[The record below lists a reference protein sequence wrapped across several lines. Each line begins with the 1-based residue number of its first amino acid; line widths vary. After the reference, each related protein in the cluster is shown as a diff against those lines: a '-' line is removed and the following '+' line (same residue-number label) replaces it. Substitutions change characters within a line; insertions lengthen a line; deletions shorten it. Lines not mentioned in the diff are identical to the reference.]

1 MEPEVLRRVEDLYHR
16 ALELDESRRG
26 EFLERSCGDDQVLY
40 REVESLLAHEKQA
53 EHFIESPALE
63 VVGKLLAG
71 QVQMPE
77 SGANLIGRTVSHY
90 RVIEKLGGGGMG
102 VVYKAEDMRLHRFV
116 ALKFLPDNL
125 ARNPQWLSR
134 FEREAQAASALNHP
148 NICTI
153 YDTGEHD
160 GNAFIAMEFLE
171 GKTLKQLIDTA
182 PLRTE
187 QILDIGMQIA
197 EALEAAHRNGIIHR
211 DVKPANIFVS
221 GQGHTKLLDFGV
233 VKVTRQV
240 EAASKA
246 NAVQDS
252 SSLGEHLTGTG
263 VAVGTAAYMSPEQ
276 VCGEE
281 VDARTDLFSF
291 GVVLYEM
298 ATGIRPFKGNTSGAI
313 SGAILH
319 ETPPS
324 PVLLNSSLSPKLAGI
339 ITKALQKDRD
349 LRYQHATDLRADLKQ
364 LRHESESRASTFT
377 VAGWPFALRTK
388 SFWRIVVAI
397 LLVAVVAGGGFFY
410 RSHQPK
416 PLTERD
422 SVVLADFDNQTGDA
436 VFNDAL
442 KQALTVEL
450 GQSPFLNVLSDRKVD
465 ETLRMM
471 GRPKDERITADVG
484 REICQRTGSKALLSG
499 AISSLGKVYLINLNA
514 VACSTGET
522 LAQEQAE
529 ASAKEDVLKTL
540 SHVSA
545 RLRTRLGESLPSV
558 QQFETPVEAT
568 TTSLE
573 ALNNYSMGLKI
584 RGEKGNAQ
592 SIPFF
597 NRAIELDPNFPM
609 AYTAMAVAY
618 SNLYQPSLALQYA
631 TRAYDLRDRV
641 TERERLR
648 ITTTYLRMTG
658 EMEKNIP
665 VYEQWIAS
673 YPRDSVPHIN
683 LGITYAEI
691 GQHEKALTEIK
702 EAVRLAP
709 DNRAYPNLGFTYIC
723 LNRLDDAKT
732 TFDQA
737 LTRGQDS
744 VDLRAQIYTLA
755 FLRRDNTEMERQLA
769 WAAGRPGDEDQLLST
784 QSDTE
789 AYFGRLSKARELSRR
804 AVNSSLRA
812 DSKEAAAFWQINSA
826 LRDAEIG
833 DTAAAKRG
841 VVAALSLSQG
851 KDVKIVAALTLA
863 RIGDPTAKQL
873 VKELERDYPT
883 NSLLKLYWLP
893 TINAALELR
902 KGNSSKALSL
912 LENAKSYELGT
923 AGLFVNYLYPAYERG
938 QAYLLARDGDAAAA
952 EFQKMLDH
960 EGIVMNFVTGSLAY
974 LQLGRAYAMSGNI
987 GEAKKAYQDFFG
999 LWKDADPGIPILKE
1013 TKAEYARLE

>member
-1 MEPEVLRRVEDLYHR
+1 VEPLSFRRVEELYHR
-16 ALELDESRRG
+16 AQELEEGRRA
-26 EFLERSCGDDQVLY
+26 EFLKQSCGSDEWL
-40 REVESLLAHEKQA
+40 RKEVESLLAHEKEA
-53 EHFIESPALE
+53 EYFIESPAVQ
-63 VVGKLLAG
+63 VVSKLVSG
-71 QVQMPE
+71 QLRPPE
-77 SGANLIGRTVSHY
+77 CSTNLTGSTVSHY
-90 RVIEKLGGGGMG
+90 HIIEKLSGGGMG
-102 VVYKAEDMRLHRFV
+102 VVYKAEDTRLHRFV

-125 ARNPQWLSR
+125 AHDAQWLCR
-134 FEREAQAASALNHP
+134 FQREAQAASALNHP

-153 YDTGEHD
+153 YDIGEHD

-171 GKTLKQLIDTA
+171 GKTLKQLIGTE

-221 GQGHTKLLDFGV
+221 EQGHTKLLDFGV
-233 VKVTRQV
+233 VKVSRQV
-240 EAASKA
+240 ETVSNAS
-246 NAVQDS
+246 AVPNS
-252 SSLGEHLTGTG
+252 SSFEEHLTGTG

-276 VCGEE
+276 VRGEE
-281 VDARTDLFSF
+281 VDARTDLFSL

-313 SGAILH
+313 LH

-324 PVLLNSSLSPKLAGI
+324 PLLLNRSLPPELAEI

-349 LRYQHATDLRADLKQ
+349 RRYLHATDLKADLKQ
-364 LRHESESRASTFT
+364 LRYKTESRAGTFR
-377 VAGWPFALRTK
+377 VAGWPFALQMRSVWK
-388 SFWRIVVAI
+388 IVVAI
-397 LLVAVVAGGGFFY
+397 LLVAAVVGGGFFY

-422 SVVLADFDNQTGDA
+422 SVVLADFENHTGEP

-450 GQSPFLNVLSDRKVD
+450 GQSPFLNVLSDRKVS

-471 GRPKDERITADVG
+471 GRSKDERITVDVG
-484 REICQRTGSKALLSG
+484 REICQRTGSKALLRG
-499 AISSLGKVYLINLNA
+499 AISSLGKVYLISLSA
-514 VACSTGET
+514 VACSTGEP
-522 LAQEQAE
+522 LAQEQSE
-529 ASAKEDVLKTL
+529 AASKEDVLKAL
-540 SHVSA
+540 GQASSN
-545 RLRTRLGESLPSV
+545 LRTKLGESLPSV
-558 QQFETPVEAT
+558 QQFETPSEAT

-584 RGEKGNAQ
+584 RSEKGNAP
-592 SIPFF
+592 SIPFLK
-597 NRAIELDPNFPM
+597 RAIELDPNFPM
-609 AYTAMAVAY
+609 AYTALAVAY
-618 SNLYQPSLALQYA
+618 SNLYQPSLAVQYA

-658 EMEKNIP
+658 ETEKNIP

-673 YPRDSVPHIN
+673 YPRDSVPHLN

-709 DNRAYPNLGFTYIC
+709 DSRSRAYSNLGFTYLC
-723 LNRLDDAKT
+723 LNRLDEAKT
-732 TFDQA
+732 TFDEA
-737 LTRGQDS
+737 LAGGQDS
-744 VDLRAQIYTLA
+744 VDLRAQMYTLA
-755 FLRRDNTEMERQLA
+755 FLRRDNAQMEQQLA

-804 AVNSSLRA
+804 AVNSSQRA
-812 DSKEAAAFWQINSA
+812 DSSETAAFWQINAA

-841 VVAALSLSQG
+841 VVAALSLSPG

-863 RIGDPTAKQL
+863 RIGDPKAEQL
-873 VKELERDYPT
+873 VKELEKDYPT
-883 NSLLKLYWLP
+883 NSLLKLYWVP
-893 TINAALELR
+893 TINAAVELR
-902 KGNSSKALSL
+902 RGNSAKALSL
-912 LENAKSYELGT
+912 LENAQAYELGI
-923 AGLFVNYLYPAYERG
+923 AGSFVNYLYPVYVRG
-938 QAYLLARDGDAAAA
+938 QAYLLAHDGAAAAA

-960 EGIVMNFVTGSLAY
+960 EGIVMNFVTGSLAH

-987 GEAKKAYQDFFG
+987 GEAKRAYQDFFG
-999 LWKDADPGIPILKE
+999 LWKDADPDIPILKE
-1013 TKAEYARLE
+1013 GKAEYAKLE